1 MQVNTQSGLFIN
13 SKLANSV
20 LTSVLNIL
28 GQKEKL

>member
-1 MQVNTQSGLFIN
+1 MQVNTQSAAFIN

-20 LTSVLNIL
+20 LTSALNIL